1 MLTQFAQN
9 DVTFLE
15 QRNRC
20 SLELLKTTLITMSS
34 FPKTS
39 LNRTSV
45 ADEILL
51 EGFLYFMKCINY
63 IMAVN
68 NLDNIII
75 FKP

>member
-1 MLTQFAQN
+1 MLTQFALN

-20 SLELLKTTLITMSS
+20 SLELLKTTLITTSS

-51 EGFLYFMKCINY
+51 EVFFLMKYLNY
-63 IMAVN
+63 VMAVN
-68 NLDNIII
+68 NLDNIS
-75 FKP
+75 